1 MTSFYREGDEGSE
14 QLGNLP
20 SHTASG
26 ERRSLAPWEPRACA
40 KALRWA
46 LGTGCTERLVRRPAG
61 WGLKG
66 SRRGPSQL
74 RPNPTFSSKGLWL
87 PPDVAFCLVEQGS
100 IHPGLGFLCREGQT
114 TERPLEYEEVAA
126 ASGRIVFCSFFK
138 KDAECERSR

>member
-1 MTSFYREGDEGSE
+1 M
-14 QLGNLP
+14 
-20 SHTASG
+20 
-26 ERRSLAPWEPRACA
+26 APWEPRACA

-74 RPNPTFSSKGLWL
+74 RPNPTFSSRGLWL

-100 IHPGLGFLCREGQT
+100 IHPGLGFLFRGGKT

-126 ASGRIVFCSFFK
+126 ASERIVFCFVLF
-138 KDAECERSR
+138 